1 MFVSPESFAE
11 QMAYLVENGFRVIP
25 LADLL
30 AFLDRAKPL
39 PLRSV
44 VITIDDGYRSA
55 YEVAY
60 PVLKAY
66 GFPATIFVYTDFVG
80 ARSGLRWDEM
90 REMVASG
97 LIDIQPHSKSH
108 SNMSFQGVAEGDA
121 GYRARIAQEIAVSSR
136 EIDDKLG
143 LPLRAFA
150 YPYGDTN
157 EYVIARLRAADYRL
171 GVTVYAGGNPAF
183 AYPYMLR
190 RTMIFGQDD
199 LARFTK
205 KLEVFRDAD

>member
-1 MFVSPESFAE
+1 
-11 QMAYLVENGFRVIP
+11 VIP

-30 AFLDRAKPL
+30 SFLDGAKPL

-44 VITIDDGYRSA
+44 VITIDDGYKSA
-55 YEVAY
+55 HEVAY
-60 PVLKAY
+60 PVLKAH

-90 REMVASG
+90 QEMVESG

-121 GYRARIAQEIAVSSR
+121 GYGERIAQEIAVSSR
-136 EIDDKLG
+136 EIDDNLG
-143 LPLRAFA
+143 LPLHTFA

-157 EYVIARLRAADYRL
+157 EFVIGRLRAADYRV
-171 GVTVYAGGNPAF
+171 GVTVYPGGNPAF
-183 AYPYMLR
+183 AYPYLLR

-199 LARFTK
+199 LTRFRD
-205 KLEVFRDAD
+205 KLEVFRDVD